1 MKKNGLIITLSGISG
16 AGKSHF
22 IKCALTQLDNFEKLK
37 AVTTRERRREE
48 IDGVDKYFISN
59 EEFKLAQQNNELAVV
74 NNVFGNMYAY
84 YKSEFNKIERGTSL
98 ITELYYKEVAKF
110 KKDFPNTL
118 SIYILPN
125 DIAHSIRELK
135 ERGID
140 SEELNR
146 RIIDINAEIDYISK
160 HSNEFDLIITND
172 YSIKSVNNFINQV
185 SAKLETKHIYLNKTI
200 NKLEEKL
207 DENIL
212 NTVKNYEFKNRKS
225 VVYTSFDGDD
235 MNYLHD
241 ICDDV
246 IKDGKIPLNP
256 ESALGYYV
264 STVCLGGDK
273 TKVMT
278 DCLTLEMFAN
288 ELYIYETANRDLS
301 EGIVA
306 EIVLWTLMK
315 NERITFVNDVKKLED
330 RKTKV
335 LSFEET
341 SEWLNSQDKFLQFEL
356 KNNLLNQYM
365 STHHST
371 AYIIANFANYKHL
384 DWARAY
390 CYNNGLCPISP
401 QNILPFYLYKN
412 NEKEYLE
419 ARLEL
424 LRRADKI
431 LLFADQYNLHEDL
444 ESFDKFSVA
453 ELLYLKNN
461 NRTFK
466 IIGWDEASVPK
477 YNPNKK
483 WSLSTKEDIK
493 VRKLIKQ
500 YEN

>member
-1 MKKNGLIITLSGISG
+1 
-16 AGKSHF
+16 
-22 IKCALTQLDNFEKLK
+22 
-37 AVTTRERRREE
+37 
-48 IDGVDKYFISN
+48 
-59 EEFKLAQQNNELAVV
+59 
-74 NNVFGNMYAY
+74 
-84 YKSEFNKIERGTSL
+84 
-98 ITELYYKEVAKF
+98 
-110 KKDFPNTL
+110 
-118 SIYILPN
+118 
-125 DIAHSIRELK
+125 
-135 ERGID
+135 
-140 SEELNR
+140 
-146 RIIDINAEIDYISK
+146 
-160 HSNEFDLIITND
+160 
-172 YSIKSVNNFINQV
+172 
-185 SAKLETKHIYLNKTI
+185 
-200 NKLEEKL
+200 
-207 DENIL
+207 
-212 NTVKNYEFKNRKS
+212 
-225 VVYTSFDGDD
+225 
-235 MNYLHD
+235 
-241 ICDDV
+241 
-246 IKDGKIPLNP
+246 
-256 ESALGYYV
+256 
-264 STVCLGGDK
+264 
-273 TKVMT
+273 
-278 DCLTLEMFAN
+278 
-288 ELYIYETANRDLS
+288 
-301 EGIVA
+301 
-306 EIVLWTLMK
+306 MK